1 MIRTLGDYY
10 AAKNMADQHLIHS
23 GLDYTLIEPGSLT
36 EDEGTGHIEFSHS
49 GSGKMPIHDVAR
61 CLVDCIDTRQSIGH
75 ACNILCG
82 DTPIREALID
92 GA

>member
-1 MIRTLGDYY
+1 MIRALGDYS
-10 AAKNMADQHLIHS
+10 AAKNMADQHLTHS
-23 GLDYTLIEPGSLT
+23 GLDYMLIEPGSLT
-36 EDEGTGHIEFSHS
+36 KGEGTGHIELSHS
-49 GSGKMPIHDVAR
+49 GPGKIPIQDVAR

-82 DTPIREALID
+82 DMPIREALID